1 MEENENPKIF
11 KLVKEICKKSDVPV
25 PKIAISE
32 IQAPNA
38 FVFGRT
44 SKSSTLVLTKGLLE
58 ILDENEIKAVIGHEI
73 GHIKHKDM
81 IVMTLVGVIP
91 MLAYLLSRSFIVM
104 KQHLRDEGVLVTYY
118 AHISPD
124 AWISLL
130 EAGWKNG
137 KFSVINAFPMA
148 TESLQRV
155 TARGKYALD
164 TSIIVVWK
172 RGVSGSYSADELYH
186 EAIKRARQAALDLIK
201 VGRVGSDLFVGTMAA
216 VLNVFTRYENLYSST
231 GLLDIKTLVTDYVYP
246 ATAKALA
253 MAFGEFAGI
262 LGEIKR
268 PESLFYLITKTLF
281 PKPKHAKRKMDRT
294 STALLSIGTK
304 ADIDL
309 LQKLQIVRK
318 EKEIFYLGEP
328 ATAEK
333 KSFDDLLEKKDINPA
348 KPIIQTSVDA
358 LHLLEYYSITLP
370 LNSFL
375 TKFSQLKE
383 EYSSEVEEAINIAA
397 ILAKVLPS
405 TDPEKKACEE
415 IIARIKGEKLA

>member
-1 MEENENPKIF
+1 
-11 KLVKEICKKSDVPV
+11 
-25 PKIAISE
+25 
-32 IQAPNA
+32 
-38 FVFGRT
+38 
-44 SKSSTLVLTKGLLE
+44 
-58 ILDENEIKAVIGHEI
+58 
-73 GHIKHKDM
+73 
-81 IVMTLVGVIP
+81 
-91 MLAYLLSRSFIVM
+91 
-104 KQHLRDEGVLVTYY
+104 
-118 AHISPD
+118 
-124 AWISLL
+124 
-130 EAGWKNG
+130 
-137 KFSVINAFPMA
+137 
-148 TESLQRV
+148 
-155 TARGKYALD
+155 
-164 TSIIVVWK
+164 
-172 RGVSGSYSADELYH
+172 
-186 EAIKRARQAALDLIK
+186 
-201 VGRVGSDLFVGTMAA
+201 
-216 VLNVFTRYENLYSST
+216 
-231 GLLDIKTLVTDYVYP
+231 
-246 ATAKALA
+246 

-281 PKPKHAKRKMDRT
+281 PKPKRAKRKMDRT